1 MRDASILRNDQFNQ
15 SAKTALTTVA
25 SDFNDDIFCNEVF
38 TNINFQPGEG
48 LELFQRNWTLDEEG
62 RRVWNTDSSKNVEFY
77 LEDYDGNLLTYDNLK
92 FKYPATVQVMM
103 KINTVTD
110 PSVKVGGSLE
120 EYTNEDG
127 DTKID
132 PQNFK
137 SYVLAGQDPAQL
149 LMFKGAY
156 IDSTLRENLGLN
168 GITLACYFAIFDTDG
183 KPLGASSDEL
193 LENAELS
200 DFELSTTLL
209 PNNNFF
215 EPYTLGITFPE
226 RSSYLLKRSLPFLI
240 VSILIIIALILSFFS
255 FLRFLMKQV
264 QLNQMKS
271 NFVNNMTHEFKT
283 PTANISLA
291 MENIDMLNGNV
302 GPRFKKYLRIID
314 EENTRMITNVE
325 RILEVTKYSDPREGK
340 MRREQFDLNF
350 VFKEINERFPL
361 RIEKAQGEFT
371 CKLKAQKTIIDGDRH
386 HFKNAITNVLDNAL
400 KYCKDQPKVHVTTRD
415 RDGMLEIEIV
425 DQGIGIDQKDHK
437 RIFEPF
443 FRQDTGDVHNVK
455 GFGLGLSYVKR
466 VMEMHNGEVLV
477 DSTLGEGTT
486 FILRVPV
493 LIHELN

>member
-15 SAKTALTTVA
+15 SAQTALTKVA

-48 LELFQRNWTLDEEG
+48 LELFQRAWTTDEDG
-62 RRVWNTDSSKNVEFY
+62 RRVWKADSSKNVEFY
-77 LEDYDGNLLTYDNLK
+77 LEDYDGNLLTYENLK
-92 FKYPATVQVMM
+92 FRYPANVQVMM

-110 PSVKVGGSLE
+110 PDLQADNDLK
-120 EYTNEDG
+120 EYINENG
-127 DTKID
+127 EKKID

-137 SYVLAGQDPAQL
+137 SYVMAGQDPAQL
-149 LMFKGAY
+149 LMLTGEY
-156 IDSTLRENLGLN
+156 MDSTLRENLGVN
-168 GITLACYFAIFDTDG
+168 GIGLDFDYAIFDVDG
-183 KPLGASSDEL
+183 KAVGGSSEEVMKGVEL
-193 LENAELS
+193 A
-200 DFELSTTLL
+200 DFELKTTLL
-209 PNNNFF
+209 DNNNFF
-215 EPYTLGITFPE
+215 DPYTLAVSFPT
-226 RSSYLLKRSLPFLI
+226 RNAYLLKRSLPFLV
-240 VSILIIIALILSFFS
+240 VSILIIVALILSFYS

-291 MENIDMLNGNV
+291 MENIGMLNGQV
-302 GPRFKKYLRIID
+302 GTRFKKYLRIID

-325 RILEVTKYSDPREGK
+325 RILEVTKYSDPREGALRK
-340 MRREQFDLNF
+340 EKFDVNM

-361 RIEKAQGEFT
+361 RVEKANGEFS
-371 CKLKAQKTIIDGDRH
+371 CKLQAQNTIIDGDRH

-400 KYCKDQPKVHVTTRD
+400 KYCKDRPIVHVTTRD
-415 RDGMLEIEIV
+415 KNGNLEIEIT
-425 DQGIGIDQKDHK
+425 DEGIGIDKKDHK

-466 VMEMHNGEVLV
+466 VMEMHKGDVVVE
-477 DSTLGEGTT
+477 STSGVGTKFT
-486 FILRVPV
+486 LKVPV
-493 LIHELN
+493 LVYELN